1 MAKKNKVV
9 LAGFVSEIIET
20 GDKFRF
26 TLKIR
31 KNPKRFVYPIVELN
45 RVTEAFRD
53 QIKENMLLIVTG
65 KVKTERREEPYPCS
79 GDGCKETIVDK
90 YIYTTVEADSIK
102 FIKANEK
109 DPFVNQVILL
119 GTVCREKEF
128 RYIEGTKSPIG
139 NTKYQLAVNRREP
152 RESDFPWINSFA
164 RQAEEDARRIQ
175 VGSQILVDGLLN
187 TRRNEKECECSLCGS
202 KIIVVEHL
210 TEVVADT
217 VEYLNNCVFS
227 EGEM

>member
-9 LAGFVSEIIET
+9 LTGFVHEIMET
-20 GDKFRF
+20 ENKFMF
-26 TLKIR
+26 SLKIR

-45 RVTEAFRD
+45 KSTEEFKSM
-53 QIKENMLLIVTG
+53 IKENMLLIVTG
-65 KVKTERREEPYPCS
+65 KVKTERREEKHPCPNTA
-79 GDGCKETIVDK
+79 CKELIVDK
-90 YIYTTVEADSIK
+90 YIFTTVEADGIK

-128 RYIEGTKSPIG
+128 KYIEGTKSPLG

-175 VGSQILVDGLLN
+175 IGSQILVDGLLN
-187 TRRNEKECECSLCGS
+187 TRKNEKECECSLCGT
-202 KIIVVEHL
+202 KIIVTEHL